1 MKQKLI
7 LILILIIILIT
18 ILDYSDNK
26 LEFNSSMYDY
36 FQNDP
41 NIIITCD
48 ENYYYINIEDKST
61 LVYENKYNKKNK
73 WLPKKYNRIKIRLN

>member
-18 ILDYSDNK
+18 ILDYSEDK
-26 LEFNSSMYDY
+26 LEFNNSTHDY
-36 FQNDP
+36 FQNDS

-48 ENYYYINIEDKST
+48 ENYYYINIEDKSNT
-61 LVYENKYNKKNK
+61 INENKYNKRNK
-73 WLPKKYNRIKIRLN
+73 WLPKKYNIIKIRLN